1 MVVLLMD
8 DRGIPKTIDERMA
21 IAQVLFAR
29 LTKMNIPPN
38 HVYFDPLVLS
48 VAVEPE
54 AGIVAL
60 DTIRRLRLNYP
71 ESHVI
76 CGLSNVSMGLPGR
89 RLINRTFL
97 DMAICVGLDTLL
109 VDVRDQAL
117 LSSIY
122 ASKILTHQDAYC
134 IEYLKA
140 YREKKILV

>member
-1 MVVLLMD
+1 M
-8 DRGIPKTIDERMA
+8 I
-21 IAQVLFAR
+21 IAQTLFTR
-29 LTKMNIPPN
+29 LTKMNIPN
-38 HVYFDPLVLS
+38 HYVYVDPLVLS

-60 DTIRRLRLNYP
+60 ETIRRLRSNYP
-71 ESHVI
+71 ECHVI

-97 DMAICVGLDTLL
+97 NMPICSGLDTLL

-117 LSSIY
+117 LSSIH
-122 ASKILTHQDAYC
+122 ASKILTHQDSYC